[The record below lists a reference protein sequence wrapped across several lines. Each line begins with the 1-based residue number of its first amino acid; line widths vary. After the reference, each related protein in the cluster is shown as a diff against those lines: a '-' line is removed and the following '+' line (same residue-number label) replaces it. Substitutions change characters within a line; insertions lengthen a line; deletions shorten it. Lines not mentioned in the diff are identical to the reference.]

1 MFFIR
6 IKINGYLENLSENT
20 KDNIDVI
27 GILNKQNV
35 HYTLNN
41 TDYKIIINKD
51 KVTLIRKNNCFIHK
65 FDFELKKQTKANYY
79 IKEYNTDIDVLVM
92 TNKLNITENKI
103 EIIYKIIES
112 CEEYKYV
119 LEMRKML

>member
-27 GILNKQNV
+27 GILNKQNI
-35 HYTLNN
+35 HYTFDN

-51 KVTLIRKNNCFIHK
+51 KVTLIRENNCFIHK
-65 FDFELKKQTKANYY
+65 FDFEFKKKTKAKYY

-92 TNKLNITENKI
+92 TNKLNITEEKI
-103 EIIYKIIES
+103 EILYKIIDS
-112 CEEYKYV
+112 NEEYKYV